1 MKYCCIVFFLFP
13 LRLFAQDAVLSS
25 PIADWEVN
33 QLSLV
38 SFDTKDQIFAS
49 NIQGDI
55 FLFDSKGT
63 QKNYFSPPR
72 QGQLHQLEAAWTVNI
87 FTFSSDLQ
95 QYRILDRFLN
105 PLAENGFLQVNVTLA
120 KAATLGNNNVIWI
133 WDESDF
139 SLKRLD
145 YLRNTI
151 LDSQPLNLILNSESL
166 SVSEIREFKN
176 RLFMNIPS
184 SGVYVFDNQGN
195 FIKKFDL
202 KNQERLCYFQEQLLW
217 LEEGFIWTLNLQ
229 TLEKRPAIQI
239 PNAEFE
245 GIQIGQEF
253 MALTHKNR
261 IQVFRVPQELKQ
273 KQ

>member
-1 MKYCCIVFFLFP
+1 MKYCWIVFFLLP
-13 LRLFAQDAVLSS
+13 LRLFAQEAVLSS

-55 FLFDSKGT
+55 FLFDSKGIE
-63 QKNYFSPPR
+63 KNYFSPPH

-166 SVSEIREFKN
+166 SVTEIREFKN

-217 LEEGFIWTLNLQ
+217 LEDGFIWTLNLQ
-229 TLEKRPAIQI
+229 TLEKRPAVQI

-253 MALTHKNR
+253 MTLTHKNR

>member
-1 MKYCCIVFFLFP
+1 MKYCWIVFFLLP
-13 LRLFAQDAVLSS
+13 LRLFAQEAVLSS

-105 PLAENGFLQVNVTLA
+105 YPLHTL
-120 KAATLGNNNVIWI
+120 
-133 WDESDF
+133 
-139 SLKRLD
+139 
-145 YLRNTI
+145 
-151 LDSQPLNLILNSESL
+151 
-166 SVSEIREFKN
+166 
-176 RLFMNIPS
+176 
-184 SGVYVFDNQGN
+184 
-195 FIKKFDL
+195 
-202 KNQERLCYFQEQLLW
+202 
-217 LEEGFIWTLNLQ
+217 
-229 TLEKRPAIQI
+229 
-239 PNAEFE
+239 
-245 GIQIGQEF
+245 
-253 MALTHKNR
+253 
-261 IQVFRVPQELKQ
+261 
-273 KQ
+273 

>member
-1 MKYCCIVFFLFP
+1 MKYCWIVFFLLP
-13 LRLFAQDAVLSS
+13 LRLLAQDTVLSS
-25 PIADWEVN
+25 LIAEWEVN
-33 QLSLV
+33 QLGLV
-38 SFDTKDQIFAS
+38 SFDTKDQIFSS

-55 FLFDSKGT
+55 FLFDSKGIE
-63 QKNYFSPPR
+63 KNYFSPPR

-166 SVSEIREFKN
+166 SVTEIREFKN
-176 RLFMNIPS
+176 RLFMNIPN

-217 LEEGFIWTLNLQ
+217 LEDGFIWTLNLQ

-253 MALTHKNR
+253 MTLTHKNR
-261 IQVFRVPQELKQ
+261 IQVYRVPQELKQ
-273 KQ
+273 RQ